1 MCPRA
6 AELRTLR
13 GEQRSNNL
21 RGNTDLPTSTSRDY
35 SPSTGGGG
43 GGGGRGN
50 NNNNAGLDR
59 ERKKLYDK
67 CSSIKGT
74 YILFVNLLH
83 K

>member
-1 MCPRA
+1 MCTRA

-43 GGGGRGN
+43 GARGNN

-74 YILFVNLLH
+74 YFISQ
-83 K
+83 